1 MWNGKSISVIFPA
14 YNEEENIENA
24 IEDFL
29 QPFIDEII
37 VVNNNSTDKTADMVR
52 KTSATLINENR
63 QGYGFAIRRG
73 LNKAKGDYLIV
84 CEPDGTFQGSDIPK
98 FLIYADD
105 SDFIVGTRTNKKMLG
120 DRANMDFFMRLGN
133 VGVGKLLS
141 FLFNGPPLSDV
152 GCTFRLIKRS
162 ALKKIENSFKCGGPE
177 FSPEMIILALK
188 KGIRLIEI
196 PVHYESRIGIS
207 KITGKRWK
215 AIKLGISMIALIFI
229 MKLTNR

>member
-24 IEDFL
+24 IEDFR

-73 LNKAKGDYLIV
+73 LKKAKGDYLIV

>member
-1 MWNGKSISVIFPA
+1 MWNGKRISVIFPA

-24 IEDFL
+24 IEDFR

-37 VVNNNSTDKTADMVR
+37 VINNNSTDKTADMVR
-52 KTSATLINENR
+52 KTSATLINEKR

-73 LNKAKGDYLIV
+73 LKKAYGDYLIV
-84 CEPDGTFQGSDIPK
+84 CEPDGTFQGSDILK
-98 FLIYADD
+98 FLVYADD

-162 ALKKIENSFKCGGPE
+162 ALKKIENSFTCGGPE

-207 KITGKRWK
+207 KITGERWK
-215 AIKLGISMIALIFI
+215 AIKLGISMIALIFF